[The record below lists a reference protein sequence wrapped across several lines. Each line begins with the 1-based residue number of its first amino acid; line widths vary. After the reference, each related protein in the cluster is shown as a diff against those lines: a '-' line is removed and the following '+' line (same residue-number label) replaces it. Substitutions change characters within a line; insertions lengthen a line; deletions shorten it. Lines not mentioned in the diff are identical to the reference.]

1 MAKPHR
7 FVCAILAMLLVP
19 ARGFAQ
25 DHVVSVADVQ
35 ARLAAAAF
43 ERAAGLRAV
52 ESALATPA
60 AAQAAALTHTDLD
73 RIRRGVSSL
82 TDAELRDVAA
92 RAQRLTVD
100 PVAGTN
106 PVLLVLAVLGAAVVL
121 LFAFILIVCAAGH
134 CGD

>member
-1 MAKPHR
+1 MGKPPR
-7 FVCAILAMLLVP
+7 FACAILAMLLVP

-35 ARLAAAAF
+35 ARLAAAAS

-60 AAQAAALTHTDLD
+60 AAHAAALTHTDLD

-100 PVAGTN
+100 PVAGTH
-106 PVLLVLAVLGAAVVL
+106 PVIWVLAGLGVLLVLMFAILVVTCI
-121 LFAFILIVCAAGH
+121 APGGC
-134 CGD
+134 D